1 MWRFKFVIISNLTG
15 PSCGRRRRPRRS
27 QTSRPFPGESLRH
40 VDVETPLHKR
50 VNRSKRWLNRSH
62 FELDLGVPSSIPW
75 PYFRVFWVEQ
85 VLRSLAA
92 TAPIDRL
99 AFCCCFVQTHL
110 ALSLSPLPHSGEL
123 HRVRAKAPQPV
134 ELFFGDMDDQ
144 NSNLLGWFDLN

>member
-50 VNRSKRWLNRSH
+50 VNRSKRRLLNRSH

-75 PYFRVFWVEQ
+75 PCFRVFSVEK

-99 AFCCCFVQTHL
+99 AFCCCFAQTHL
-110 ALSLSPLPHSGEL
+110 ALSLSHLSLTVESSTEWERK
-123 HRVRAKAPQPV
+123 HRSQWSSLVATW
-134 ELFFGDMDDQ
+134 MI
-144 NSNLLGWFDLN
+144 